1 MVQKFQIFDS
11 IQARK
16 FNLSEDNQK
25 LFRFLTKIEKIFI
38 FLIFMP
44 NFKLEMKFRDK
55 LLKKSHRLL
64 FYF

>member
-1 MVQKFQIFDS
+1 MVQKFEIFDS
-11 IQARK
+11 IEARK

-44 NFKLEMKFRDK
+44 NFKHEMKFRDK
-55 LLKKSHRLL
+55 LLKKSQRLV